1 MALVF
6 TLFTAVAFAAG
17 VTFPT
22 PVALTTSDGHT
33 VQASVGVPAKAAVNG
48 VLFVHGAG
56 RTRDDWHALADK
68 LYRQGLLVL
77 TVDLRG
83 HGANVT
89 GAPPTLTGADWSAME
104 TDVAAG
110 VAELRKRGA
119 QKVAIVG
126 AEVGAN
132 LALLA
137 ASDDPTISSVALLSP
152 GLDYKGLI
160 TGEAAKRYGNRPIF
174 YAASQ
179 DDSYGLRSATALN
192 SVATGPH
199 TLQIFEK
206 AGKGTA
212 MFNREPTLEGQ
223 LMGFLATSWSAKVVP
238 TAEAA
243 AEIKVKAQD
252 MTTTGTRLGEGT
264 PTTPAPQ

>member
-6 TLFTAVAFAAG
+6 ALFTAVALAAG
-17 VTFPT
+17 VAFPT
-22 PVALTTSDGHT
+22 PVALTTSDGKT
-33 VQASVGVPAKAAVNG
+33 LQASVGVPAKGAVNG
-48 VLFVHGAG
+48 VVFVHGTG
-56 RTRDDWHALADK
+56 RTREDWHVVADK

-83 HGANVT
+83 HGANIT
-89 GAPPTLTGADWSAME
+89 GTPPTLTGAEWTAME
-104 TDVAAG
+104 SDVAAA

-132 LALLA
+132 LALVA

-152 GLDYKGLI
+152 GLDYKGII
-160 TGEAAKRYGNRPIF
+160 TGEAAKRYGPRPIF

-179 DDSYGLRSATALN
+179 DDAYGLRSATALN

-199 TLQIFEK
+199 TLQVFEK
-206 AGKGTA
+206 AGKGAA
-212 MFNREPTLEGQ
+212 MFNREPMLEGQ
-223 LMGFLATSWSAKVVP
+223 LMGFLATSWTAKVVP
-238 TAEAA
+238 VEGAA

-252 MTTTGTRLGEGT
+252 MTTSGTRLGEGT